1 MNLPMEIKDSKIW
14 QYILANRWQ
23 KRKFFRIPD
32 YQRPYVWDEERIEDF
47 WKDLTEGD
55 INLPFL
61 WSFIFK
67 EDDDQIFDIV
77 DGQQRI
83 LSISILLAAL
93 RTIAKEIGHSN
104 LTNSIAASLGKKELA
119 DILNFYIEEIK
130 KHFHS
135 KFIKLQT
142 NSKILNNVLSTLD
155 ENYNN
160 GVVETRWMAINSSQL
175 YRNVF
180 LQKLERDFEPSL
192 RGIEYRIDFNI
203 DTKKL
208 LIIMKS
214 TIAKLLE
221 KDNVSK
227 LSNINTEV
235 NKLLDLTK
243 DLDHM
248 QVIVPKDALE
258 DDKTIEKS
266 IEFNINVPILNKEG
280 TGKLLREL
288 ALETKDIDSGV
299 EILPAIESLRDP
311 IAKYFNK
318 VTADVN
324 VVTDILNNGYVA
336 VVDETLPRIQDAISK
351 ITTEYIEMHTTD
363 EEFISRVTNYI
374 NVLIRIID
382 LENYTTGLAYEV
394 TTEVSKDFSTYLA
407 LYNLYNLILLYG
419 VTPAKEP
426 KLNREQ

>member
-1 MNLPMEIKDSKIW
+1 MQEKKGCPIVANLRLAIETTKVIAEYLKDPKATVQNEISKIA
-14 QYILANRWQ
+14 YGKNIL
-23 KRKFFRIPD
+23 P
-32 YQRPYVWDEERIEDF
+32 EEKLR
-47 WKDLTEGD
+47 
-55 INLPFL
+55 NLEKGL
-61 WSFIFK
+61 N
-67 EDDDQIFDIV
+67 
-77 DGQQRI
+77 
-83 LSISILLAAL
+83 
-93 RTIAKEIGHSN
+93 SN

-142 NSKILNNVLSTLD
+142 NSKILTNVLSTLD

-160 GVVETRWMAINSSQL
+160 GVIETRWMAINSSQL

-227 LSNINTEV
+227 LSNINSEV

>member
-1 MNLPMEIKDSKIW
+1 MQEKKGCPIVANLRLAIETTKVIAEYLKDPKSTIQNEISKIA
-14 QYILANRWQ
+14 YGKNIL
-23 KRKFFRIPD
+23 P
-32 YQRPYVWDEERIEDF
+32 EEKLR
-47 WKDLTEGD
+47 
-55 INLPFL
+55 NLEKGL
-61 WSFIFK
+61 N
-67 EDDDQIFDIV
+67 
-77 DGQQRI
+77 
-83 LSISILLAAL
+83 
-93 RTIAKEIGHSN
+93 SN

-142 NSKILNNVLSTLD
+142 NSKILTNVLSTLD

>member
-1 MNLPMEIKDSKIW
+1 MQEKKGCPIVANLRLAIETTKVIAEYLKDPKSTIQNEISKIA
-14 QYILANRWQ
+14 YGKNIL
-23 KRKFFRIPD
+23 P
-32 YQRPYVWDEERIEDF
+32 EEKLR
-47 WKDLTEGD
+47 
-55 INLPFL
+55 NLEKGL
-61 WSFIFK
+61 N
-67 EDDDQIFDIV
+67 
-77 DGQQRI
+77 
-83 LSISILLAAL
+83 
-93 RTIAKEIGHSN
+93 SN

-160 GVVETRWMAINSSQL
+160 GVIETRWMAINSSQL

-214 TIAKLLE
+214 TIVKLLE

-227 LSNINTEV
+227 LSNINSEV

-258 DDKTIEKS
+258 DDKAIEKS
-266 IEFNINVPILNKEG
+266 IDFNINVPILNKEG

>member
-1 MNLPMEIKDSKIW
+1 MQEKKGCPIVANLRLAIETTKVIAEYLKDPKATVQNEISKIA
-14 QYILANRWQ
+14 YGKNIL
-23 KRKFFRIPD
+23 P
-32 YQRPYVWDEERIEDF
+32 EEKLR
-47 WKDLTEGD
+47 
-55 INLPFL
+55 NLEKGL
-61 WSFIFK
+61 N
-67 EDDDQIFDIV
+67 
-77 DGQQRI
+77 
-83 LSISILLAAL
+83 
-93 RTIAKEIGHSN
+93 SN

-227 LSNINTEV
+227 LSNINSEV

-288 ALETKDIDSGV
+288 ALETKDIDNGV

>member
-1 MNLPMEIKDSKIW
+1 MQEKKGCLIVANLRLAIETTKVIAEYLKDPKATVQNEISKIA
-14 QYILANRWQ
+14 YGKNIL
-23 KRKFFRIPD
+23 P
-32 YQRPYVWDEERIEDF
+32 EEKLR
-47 WKDLTEGD
+47 
-55 INLPFL
+55 NLEKGL
-61 WSFIFK
+61 N
-67 EDDDQIFDIV
+67 
-77 DGQQRI
+77 
-83 LSISILLAAL
+83 
-93 RTIAKEIGHSN
+93 SN

-227 LSNINTEV
+227 LSNINSEV

>member
-1 MNLPMEIKDSKIW
+1 MQEKKGCPIVANLRLAIETTKVIAEYLKDPKATVQNEISKIA
-14 QYILANRWQ
+14 YGKNIL
-23 KRKFFRIPD
+23 P
-32 YQRPYVWDEERIEDF
+32 EEKLR
-47 WKDLTEGD
+47 
-55 INLPFL
+55 NLEKGL
-61 WSFIFK
+61 N
-67 EDDDQIFDIV
+67 
-77 DGQQRI
+77 
-83 LSISILLAAL
+83 
-93 RTIAKEIGHSN
+93 SN

-142 NSKILNNVLSTLD
+142 NSKILNNALSTLD

-160 GVVETRWMAINSSQL
+160 GVIETRWMAINSSQL

-227 LSNINTEV
+227 LSNINSEV

-266 IEFNINVPILNKEG
+266 IDFNINVHILNKEG

-288 ALETKDIDSGV
+288 ALETPDIDSGV

>member
-1 MNLPMEIKDSKIW
+1 MQEKKGCPIVANLRLAIETTKVIAEYLKDPKSTIQNEISKIA
-14 QYILANRWQ
+14 YGKNIL
-23 KRKFFRIPD
+23 P
-32 YQRPYVWDEERIEDF
+32 EEKLR
-47 WKDLTEGD
+47 
-55 INLPFL
+55 NLEKGL
-61 WSFIFK
+61 N
-67 EDDDQIFDIV
+67 
-77 DGQQRI
+77 
-83 LSISILLAAL
+83 
-93 RTIAKEIGHSN
+93 SN

-227 LSNINTEV
+227 LSNINSEV

-288 ALETKDIDSGV
+288 ALETPDIDSGV

>member
-1 MNLPMEIKDSKIW
+1 MQEKKGCPIVANLRLAIETTKVIAEYLKDPKATVQNEISKIA
-14 QYILANRWQ
+14 YGKNIL
-23 KRKFFRIPD
+23 P
-32 YQRPYVWDEERIEDF
+32 EEKLR
-47 WKDLTEGD
+47 
-55 INLPFL
+55 NLEKGL
-61 WSFIFK
+61 N
-67 EDDDQIFDIV
+67 
-77 DGQQRI
+77 
-83 LSISILLAAL
+83 
-93 RTIAKEIGHSN
+93 SN

-142 NSKILNNVLSTLD
+142 NSKILTNVLSTLD

-160 GVVETRWMAINSSQL
+160 GVIETRWMAINSSQL

-227 LSNINTEV
+227 LSNINSEV

-382 LENYTTGLAYEV
+382 LENFTTGLAYEV
-394 TTEVSKDFSTYLA
+394 TTEVSKDFSYYLA

>member
-1 MNLPMEIKDSKIW
+1 MQEKKGCPIVANLRLAVETTKVIAEYLKDPKATVQNEISKIA
-14 QYILANRWQ
+14 YGKNIL
-23 KRKFFRIPD
+23 P
-32 YQRPYVWDEERIEDF
+32 EEKLR
-47 WKDLTEGD
+47 
-55 INLPFL
+55 NLEKGL
-61 WSFIFK
+61 N
-67 EDDDQIFDIV
+67 
-77 DGQQRI
+77 
-83 LSISILLAAL
+83 
-93 RTIAKEIGHSN
+93 SN

-142 NSKILNNVLSTLD
+142 NSKILTNVLSTLD

-160 GVVETRWMAINSSQL
+160 GVIETRWMAINSSQL

-227 LSNINTEV
+227 LSNINSEV

-288 ALETKDIDSGV
+288 ALETPDIDSGV

>member
-1 MNLPMEIKDSKIW
+1 MQEKKGCPIVANLRLAIETTKVIAEYLKDPKSTIQNEISKIA
-14 QYILANRWQ
+14 YGKNIL
-23 KRKFFRIPD
+23 P
-32 YQRPYVWDEERIEDF
+32 EEKLR
-47 WKDLTEGD
+47 
-55 INLPFL
+55 NLEKGL
-61 WSFIFK
+61 N
-67 EDDDQIFDIV
+67 
-77 DGQQRI
+77 
-83 LSISILLAAL
+83 
-93 RTIAKEIGHSN
+93 SN

-142 NSKILNNVLSTLD
+142 NSKILTNVLSTLD

-160 GVVETRWMAINSSQL
+160 GVIETRWMAINSSQL

-227 LSNINTEV
+227 LSNINSEV

>member
-1 MNLPMEIKDSKIW
+1 MQEKKGCPIVANLRLAIETTKVIAEYLKDPKATIQNEISKIA
-14 QYILANRWQ
+14 YGKNIL
-23 KRKFFRIPD
+23 P
-32 YQRPYVWDEERIEDF
+32 EEKLR
-47 WKDLTEGD
+47 
-55 INLPFL
+55 NLEKGL
-61 WSFIFK
+61 N
-67 EDDDQIFDIV
+67 
-77 DGQQRI
+77 
-83 LSISILLAAL
+83 
-93 RTIAKEIGHSN
+93 SN

-227 LSNINTEV
+227 LSNINSEV

-394 TTEVSKDFSTYLA
+394 TTEVSKDFSAYLA

>member
-1 MNLPMEIKDSKIW
+1 MQEKKGCPIVANLRLAIETTKVIAEYLKDPKSTIQNEISKIA
-14 QYILANRWQ
+14 YGKNIL
-23 KRKFFRIPD
+23 P
-32 YQRPYVWDEERIEDF
+32 EEKLR
-47 WKDLTEGD
+47 
-55 INLPFL
+55 NLEKGL
-61 WSFIFK
+61 N
-67 EDDDQIFDIV
+67 
-77 DGQQRI
+77 
-83 LSISILLAAL
+83 
-93 RTIAKEIGHSN
+93 SN

-227 LSNINTEV
+227 LSNINSEV

>member
-1 MNLPMEIKDSKIW
+1 MQEKKGCPIVANLRLAIETTKVIAEYLKDPKATVQNEISKIA
-14 QYILANRWQ
+14 YGKNIL
-23 KRKFFRIPD
+23 P
-32 YQRPYVWDEERIEDF
+32 EEKLR
-47 WKDLTEGD
+47 
-55 INLPFL
+55 NLEKGL
-61 WSFIFK
+61 N
-67 EDDDQIFDIV
+67 
-77 DGQQRI
+77 
-83 LSISILLAAL
+83 
-93 RTIAKEIGHSN
+93 SN

-142 NSKILNNVLSTLD
+142 NSKILTNVLSTLD

-160 GVVETRWMAINSSQL
+160 GVIDTRWMAINSSQL

-227 LSNINTEV
+227 LSNINSEV

-363 EEFISRVTNYI
+363 EEFISSVTNYI

>member
-1 MNLPMEIKDSKIW
+1 MQEKKGCPIVANLRLAIETTKVIAEYLKDPKATVQNEISKIA
-14 QYILANRWQ
+14 YSKNIL
-23 KRKFFRIPD
+23 P
-32 YQRPYVWDEERIEDF
+32 EEKLR
-47 WKDLTEGD
+47 
-55 INLPFL
+55 NLEKGL
-61 WSFIFK
+61 N
-67 EDDDQIFDIV
+67 
-77 DGQQRI
+77 
-83 LSISILLAAL
+83 
-93 RTIAKEIGHSN
+93 SN

-160 GVVETRWMAINSSQL
+160 GVIETRWMAINSSQL

-227 LSNINTEV
+227 LSNINSEV

>member
-1 MNLPMEIKDSKIW
+1 MQEKKGCPIVANLRLAIETTKVIAEYLKDPKATVQNEISKIA
-14 QYILANRWQ
+14 YGKNIL
-23 KRKFFRIPD
+23 P
-32 YQRPYVWDEERIEDF
+32 EEKLR
-47 WKDLTEGD
+47 
-55 INLPFL
+55 NLEKGL
-61 WSFIFK
+61 N
-67 EDDDQIFDIV
+67 
-77 DGQQRI
+77 
-83 LSISILLAAL
+83 
-93 RTIAKEIGHSN
+93 SN

-160 GVVETRWMAINSSQL
+160 GVIETRWMAINSSQL

-227 LSNINTEV
+227 LSNINSEV

-394 TTEVSKDFSTYLA
+394 TTEVSKDFSSYLA

>member
-1 MNLPMEIKDSKIW
+1 MQEKKGCPIVANLRLAIETTKVIAEYLKDPKATIQNEISKIA
-14 QYILANRWQ
+14 YGKNIL
-23 KRKFFRIPD
+23 P
-32 YQRPYVWDEERIEDF
+32 EEKLR
-47 WKDLTEGD
+47 
-55 INLPFL
+55 NLEKGL
-61 WSFIFK
+61 N
-67 EDDDQIFDIV
+67 
-77 DGQQRI
+77 
-83 LSISILLAAL
+83 
-93 RTIAKEIGHSN
+93 SN

-227 LSNINTEV
+227 LSNINSEV

-266 IEFNINVPILNKEG
+266 IDFNINVPILNKEG

>member
-1 MNLPMEIKDSKIW
+1 MQEKKGCPIVANLRLAIETTKVIAEYLKDPKATVQNEISKIA
-14 QYILANRWQ
+14 YGKNIL
-23 KRKFFRIPD
+23 P
-32 YQRPYVWDEERIEDF
+32 EEKLR
-47 WKDLTEGD
+47 
-55 INLPFL
+55 NLEKGL
-61 WSFIFK
+61 N
-67 EDDDQIFDIV
+67 
-77 DGQQRI
+77 
-83 LSISILLAAL
+83 
-93 RTIAKEIGHSN
+93 SN

-258 DDKTIEKS
+258 DDKAIEKS

>member
-1 MNLPMEIKDSKIW
+1 MQEKKGCPIVANLRLAIETTKVIAEYLKDPKSTIQNEISKIA
-14 QYILANRWQ
+14 YGKNIL
-23 KRKFFRIPD
+23 P
-32 YQRPYVWDEERIEDF
+32 EEKLR
-47 WKDLTEGD
+47 
-55 INLPFL
+55 NLEKGL
-61 WSFIFK
+61 N
-67 EDDDQIFDIV
+67 
-77 DGQQRI
+77 
-83 LSISILLAAL
+83 
-93 RTIAKEIGHSN
+93 SN

-142 NSKILNNVLSTLD
+142 NSKILTNVLSTLD

-160 GVVETRWMAINSSQL
+160 GVIETRWMAINSSQL

-227 LSNINTEV
+227 LSNINSEV

-248 QVIVPKDALE
+248 QVIVPKDVLE

-266 IEFNINVPILNKEG
+266 IDFNINVPILNKEG

-336 VVDETLPRIQDAISK
+336 VVDETLPRIQDAIST

-394 TTEVSKDFSTYLA
+394 TTEVSKDFSNYLA

>member
-1 MNLPMEIKDSKIW
+1 MQEKKGCPIVANLRLAIETTKVIAEYLKDPKATVQNEISKIA
-14 QYILANRWQ
+14 YGKNIL
-23 KRKFFRIPD
+23 P
-32 YQRPYVWDEERIEDF
+32 EEKLR
-47 WKDLTEGD
+47 
-55 INLPFL
+55 NLEKGL
-61 WSFIFK
+61 N
-67 EDDDQIFDIV
+67 
-77 DGQQRI
+77 
-83 LSISILLAAL
+83 
-93 RTIAKEIGHSN
+93 SN
-104 LTNSIAASLGKKELA
+104 LTSSIAASLGKKELA

-227 LSNINTEV
+227 LSNINSEV

-394 TTEVSKDFSTYLA
+394 TTEVSKDFSSYLA

>member
-1 MNLPMEIKDSKIW
+1 MQEKKGCPIVANLRLAIETTKVIAEYLKDPKATIQNEISKIA
-14 QYILANRWQ
+14 YGKNIL
-23 KRKFFRIPD
+23 P
-32 YQRPYVWDEERIEDF
+32 EEKLR
-47 WKDLTEGD
+47 
-55 INLPFL
+55 NLEKGL
-61 WSFIFK
+61 N
-67 EDDDQIFDIV
+67 
-77 DGQQRI
+77 
-83 LSISILLAAL
+83 
-93 RTIAKEIGHSN
+93 SN

-227 LSNINTEV
+227 LSNINSEV

-258 DDKTIEKS
+258 NDKTIEKS
-266 IEFNINVPILNKEG
+266 IDFNINVPILNKEG

>member
-1 MNLPMEIKDSKIW
+1 MQEKKGCPIVANLRLAIETTKVIAEYLKDPKATVQNEISKIA
-14 QYILANRWQ
+14 YGKNIL
-23 KRKFFRIPD
+23 P
-32 YQRPYVWDEERIEDF
+32 EEKLR
-47 WKDLTEGD
+47 
-55 INLPFL
+55 NLEKGL
-61 WSFIFK
+61 N
-67 EDDDQIFDIV
+67 
-77 DGQQRI
+77 
-83 LSISILLAAL
+83 
-93 RTIAKEIGHSN
+93 SN

-227 LSNINTEV
+227 LSNINSEV

-374 NVLIRIID
+374 NVLIRITD

>member
-1 MNLPMEIKDSKIW
+1 MQEKKGCPIVANLKLAIETTKVIAEYLKDPKATVQNEISKIA
-14 QYILANRWQ
+14 YGKNIL
-23 KRKFFRIPD
+23 P
-32 YQRPYVWDEERIEDF
+32 EEKLR
-47 WKDLTEGD
+47 
-55 INLPFL
+55 NLEKGL
-61 WSFIFK
+61 N
-67 EDDDQIFDIV
+67 
-77 DGQQRI
+77 
-83 LSISILLAAL
+83 
-93 RTIAKEIGHSN
+93 SN

-227 LSNINTEV
+227 LSNINSEV

>member
-1 MNLPMEIKDSKIW
+1 MQEKKGCPIVANLRLAIETTKVIAEYLKDPKATVQNEISKIA
-14 QYILANRWQ
+14 YGKNIL
-23 KRKFFRIPD
+23 P
-32 YQRPYVWDEERIEDF
+32 EEKLR
-47 WKDLTEGD
+47 
-55 INLPFL
+55 NLEKGL
-61 WSFIFK
+61 N
-67 EDDDQIFDIV
+67 
-77 DGQQRI
+77 
-83 LSISILLAAL
+83 
-93 RTIAKEIGHSN
+93 SN

-142 NSKILNNVLSTLD
+142 NSKILTNVLSTLD

-160 GVVETRWMAINSSQL
+160 GVIETRWMAINSSQL

-227 LSNINTEV
+227 LSNINSEV

-363 EEFISRVTNYI
+363 DEFISRVTNYI

>member
-1 MNLPMEIKDSKIW
+1 MQEKKGCPIVANLRLAIETTKVIAEYLKDPKATVQNEISKIA
-14 QYILANRWQ
+14 YGKNIL
-23 KRKFFRIPD
+23 P
-32 YQRPYVWDEERIEDF
+32 EEKLR
-47 WKDLTEGD
+47 
-55 INLPFL
+55 NLEKGL
-61 WSFIFK
+61 N
-67 EDDDQIFDIV
+67 
-77 DGQQRI
+77 
-83 LSISILLAAL
+83 
-93 RTIAKEIGHSN
+93 SN

-142 NSKILNNVLSTLD
+142 NSKILNNILSTLD

-160 GVVETRWMAINSSQL
+160 GVIETRWMAINSSQL

-227 LSNINTEV
+227 LSNINSEV

>member
-1 MNLPMEIKDSKIW
+1 MQEKKGCPIVANLRLAIETTKVIAEYLKDPKSTIQNEISKIA
-14 QYILANRWQ
+14 YGKNIL
-23 KRKFFRIPD
+23 P
-32 YQRPYVWDEERIEDF
+32 EEKLR
-47 WKDLTEGD
+47 
-55 INLPFL
+55 NLEKGL
-61 WSFIFK
+61 N
-67 EDDDQIFDIV
+67 
-77 DGQQRI
+77 
-83 LSISILLAAL
+83 
-93 RTIAKEIGHSN
+93 SN

-160 GVVETRWMAINSSQL
+160 GVIETRWMAINSSQL

-227 LSNINTEV
+227 LSNINSEV

-258 DDKTIEKS
+258 DDKAIEKS
-266 IEFNINVPILNKEG
+266 IDFNINVPILNKEG

>member
-1 MNLPMEIKDSKIW
+1 MQEKKGCPIVANLRLAIETTKVIAEYLKDPKATVQNEISKIA
-14 QYILANRWQ
+14 YGKNIL
-23 KRKFFRIPD
+23 P
-32 YQRPYVWDEERIEDF
+32 EEKLR
-47 WKDLTEGD
+47 
-55 INLPFL
+55 NLEKGL
-61 WSFIFK
+61 N
-67 EDDDQIFDIV
+67 
-77 DGQQRI
+77 
-83 LSISILLAAL
+83 
-93 RTIAKEIGHSN
+93 SN

-227 LSNINTEV
+227 LSNINSEV

-311 IAKYFNK
+311 ISKYFNK

>member
-1 MNLPMEIKDSKIW
+1 MQEKKGCPIVANLRLAIETTKVIAEYLKDPKATVQNEISKIA
-14 QYILANRWQ
+14 YGKNIL
-23 KRKFFRIPD
+23 P
-32 YQRPYVWDEERIEDF
+32 EEKLR
-47 WKDLTEGD
+47 
-55 INLPFL
+55 NLEKGL
-61 WSFIFK
+61 N
-67 EDDDQIFDIV
+67 
-77 DGQQRI
+77 
-83 LSISILLAAL
+83 
-93 RTIAKEIGHSN
+93 SN

-227 LSNINTEV
+227 LSNINSEV

-351 ITTEYIEMHTTD
+351 ITTDYIEMHTTD

>member
-1 MNLPMEIKDSKIW
+1 MQEKKGCPIVANLRLAIETTKVIAEYLKDPKATVQNEISKIA
-14 QYILANRWQ
+14 YGKNIL
-23 KRKFFRIPD
+23 P
-32 YQRPYVWDEERIEDF
+32 EEKLR
-47 WKDLTEGD
+47 
-55 INLPFL
+55 NLEKGL
-61 WSFIFK
+61 N
-67 EDDDQIFDIV
+67 
-77 DGQQRI
+77 
-83 LSISILLAAL
+83 
-93 RTIAKEIGHSN
+93 SN
-104 LTNSIAASLGKKELA
+104 LTNGIAASLGKKELA

-227 LSNINTEV
+227 LSNINSEV

-258 DDKTIEKS
+258 DDKAIEKS
-266 IEFNINVPILNKEG
+266 IDFNINVPILNKEG

-394 TTEVSKDFSTYLA
+394 TTEVSKDFSCYLA

>member
-1 MNLPMEIKDSKIW
+1 MQEKKGCPIVANLRLAIETTKVIAEYLKDPKATVQNEISKIT
-14 QYILANRWQ
+14 YGKNIL
-23 KRKFFRIPD
+23 P
-32 YQRPYVWDEERIEDF
+32 EEKLR
-47 WKDLTEGD
+47 
-55 INLPFL
+55 NLEKGL
-61 WSFIFK
+61 N
-67 EDDDQIFDIV
+67 
-77 DGQQRI
+77 
-83 LSISILLAAL
+83 
-93 RTIAKEIGHSN
+93 SN

-227 LSNINTEV
+227 LSNINSEV

>member
-1 MNLPMEIKDSKIW
+1 MQEKKGCPIVANLRLAIETTKVIAEYLKDPKATVQNEISKIA
-14 QYILANRWQ
+14 YGKNIL
-23 KRKFFRIPD
+23 P
-32 YQRPYVWDEERIEDF
+32 EEKLR
-47 WKDLTEGD
+47 
-55 INLPFL
+55 NLEKGL
-61 WSFIFK
+61 N
-67 EDDDQIFDIV
+67 
-77 DGQQRI
+77 
-83 LSISILLAAL
+83 
-93 RTIAKEIGHSN
+93 SN

-160 GVVETRWMAINSSQL
+160 GVIETRWMAVNSSQL

-227 LSNINTEV
+227 LSNINSEV

-363 EEFISRVTNYI
+363 EEFVSRVTNYI

>member
-1 MNLPMEIKDSKIW
+1 MQEKKGCPIVANLRLAIETTKVIAEYLKDPKATVQNEISKIA
-14 QYILANRWQ
+14 YGKNIL
-23 KRKFFRIPD
+23 P
-32 YQRPYVWDEERIEDF
+32 EEKLR
-47 WKDLTEGD
+47 
-55 INLPFL
+55 NLEKGL
-61 WSFIFK
+61 N
-67 EDDDQIFDIV
+67 
-77 DGQQRI
+77 
-83 LSISILLAAL
+83 
-93 RTIAKEIGHSN
+93 SN

-227 LSNINTEV
+227 LSNINSEV

-318 VTADVN
+318 VAADVN

>member
-1 MNLPMEIKDSKIW
+1 MQEKKGCPIVANLRLAIETTKVIAEYLKDPKATVQNEISKIA
-14 QYILANRWQ
+14 YGKNIL
-23 KRKFFRIPD
+23 P
-32 YQRPYVWDEERIEDF
+32 EEKLR
-47 WKDLTEGD
+47 
-55 INLPFL
+55 NLEKGL
-61 WSFIFK
+61 N
-67 EDDDQIFDIV
+67 
-77 DGQQRI
+77 
-83 LSISILLAAL
+83 
-93 RTIAKEIGHSN
+93 SN

-227 LSNINTEV
+227 LSNINSEV

-258 DDKTIEKS
+258 DDKAIEKS
-266 IEFNINVPILNKEG
+266 IDFNINVPILNKEG

>member
-1 MNLPMEIKDSKIW
+1 MQEKKGCPIVANLRLAIETTKVIAEYLKDPKATVQNEISKIA
-14 QYILANRWQ
+14 YGKNIL
-23 KRKFFRIPD
+23 P
-32 YQRPYVWDEERIEDF
+32 EEKLR
-47 WKDLTEGD
+47 
-55 INLPFL
+55 NLEKGL
-61 WSFIFK
+61 N
-67 EDDDQIFDIV
+67 
-77 DGQQRI
+77 
-83 LSISILLAAL
+83 
-93 RTIAKEIGHSN
+93 SN

-227 LSNINTEV
+227 LSNINSEV

-374 NVLIRIID
+374 NVMIRIID

>member
-1 MNLPMEIKDSKIW
+1 MQEKKGCPIVANLRLAIETTKVIAEYLKDPKATVQNEISKIA
-14 QYILANRWQ
+14 YGKNIL
-23 KRKFFRIPD
+23 P
-32 YQRPYVWDEERIEDF
+32 EEKLR
-47 WKDLTEGD
+47 
-55 INLPFL
+55 NLEKGL
-61 WSFIFK
+61 N
-67 EDDDQIFDIV
+67 
-77 DGQQRI
+77 
-83 LSISILLAAL
+83 
-93 RTIAKEIGHSN
+93 SN

-160 GVVETRWMAINSSQL
+160 GVIETRWMAINSSQL

-227 LSNINTEV
+227 LSNINSEV

-363 EEFISRVTNYI
+363 EEFIGRVTNYI

>member
-1 MNLPMEIKDSKIW
+1 MQEKKGCPIVANLRLAIETTKVIAEYLKDPKATVQNEISKIA
-14 QYILANRWQ
+14 YGKNIL
-23 KRKFFRIPD
+23 P
-32 YQRPYVWDEERIEDF
+32 EEKLR
-47 WKDLTEGD
+47 
-55 INLPFL
+55 NLEKGL
-61 WSFIFK
+61 N
-67 EDDDQIFDIV
+67 
-77 DGQQRI
+77 
-83 LSISILLAAL
+83 
-93 RTIAKEIGHSN
+93 SN

-160 GVVETRWMAINSSQL
+160 GVIETRWMAINSSQL

-227 LSNINTEV
+227 LSNINSEV

-311 IAKYFNK
+311 ISKYFNK

-394 TTEVSKDFSTYLA
+394 TTEVSKDFSSYLA

>member
-1 MNLPMEIKDSKIW
+1 MQEKKGCPIVANLRLAIETTKVIAEYLKDPKATVQNEISKIA
-14 QYILANRWQ
+14 YGKNIL
-23 KRKFFRIPD
+23 P
-32 YQRPYVWDEERIEDF
+32 EEKLR
-47 WKDLTEGD
+47 
-55 INLPFL
+55 NLEKGL
-61 WSFIFK
+61 N
-67 EDDDQIFDIV
+67 
-77 DGQQRI
+77 
-83 LSISILLAAL
+83 
-93 RTIAKEIGHSN
+93 SN

-160 GVVETRWMAINSSQL
+160 GVIETRWMAINSSQL

-227 LSNINTEV
+227 LSNINSEV

-258 DDKTIEKS
+258 DDKAIEKS
-266 IEFNINVPILNKEG
+266 IEFNINVHILNKEG
-280 TGKLLREL
+280 TDKLLREL
-288 ALETKDIDSGV
+288 ALETTDIDSGV

>member
-1 MNLPMEIKDSKIW
+1 MQEKKGCPIVANLRLAIETTKVIAEYLKDPKATVQNEISKIA
-14 QYILANRWQ
+14 YGKNIL
-23 KRKFFRIPD
+23 P
-32 YQRPYVWDEERIEDF
+32 EEKLR
-47 WKDLTEGD
+47 
-55 INLPFL
+55 NLEKGL
-61 WSFIFK
+61 N
-67 EDDDQIFDIV
+67 
-77 DGQQRI
+77 
-83 LSISILLAAL
+83 
-93 RTIAKEIGHSN
+93 SN

-160 GVVETRWMAINSSQL
+160 GVIETRWMAINSSQL

-227 LSNINTEV
+227 LSNINSEV

-258 DDKTIEKS
+258 DDKAIEKS

>member
-1 MNLPMEIKDSKIW
+1 MQEKKGCPIVANLRLAIETTKVIAEYLKDPKATIQNEISKIA
-14 QYILANRWQ
+14 YGKNIL
-23 KRKFFRIPD
+23 P
-32 YQRPYVWDEERIEDF
+32 EEKLR
-47 WKDLTEGD
+47 
-55 INLPFL
+55 NLEKGL
-61 WSFIFK
+61 N
-67 EDDDQIFDIV
+67 
-77 DGQQRI
+77 
-83 LSISILLAAL
+83 
-93 RTIAKEIGHSN
+93 SN

-142 NSKILNNVLSTLD
+142 NSKILTNVLSTLD

-160 GVVETRWMAINSSQL
+160 GVIETRWMAINSSQL

-227 LSNINTEV
+227 LSNINSEV

-266 IEFNINVPILNKEG
+266 IDFNINVPILNKEG

>member
-1 MNLPMEIKDSKIW
+1 MQEKKGCPIVVNLRLAIETTKVIAEYLKDPKATVQNEISKIA
-14 QYILANRWQ
+14 YGKNIL
-23 KRKFFRIPD
+23 P
-32 YQRPYVWDEERIEDF
+32 EEKLR
-47 WKDLTEGD
+47 
-55 INLPFL
+55 NLEKGL
-61 WSFIFK
+61 N
-67 EDDDQIFDIV
+67 
-77 DGQQRI
+77 
-83 LSISILLAAL
+83 
-93 RTIAKEIGHSN
+93 SN

-160 GVVETRWMAINSSQL
+160 GVIETRWMAINSSQL

-227 LSNINTEV
+227 LSNINSEV

>member
-1 MNLPMEIKDSKIW
+1 MQEKKGCPIVANLRLAIETTKVIAEYLKDPKATVQNEISKIA
-14 QYILANRWQ
+14 YGKNIL
-23 KRKFFRIPD
+23 P
-32 YQRPYVWDEERIEDF
+32 EEKLR
-47 WKDLTEGD
+47 
-55 INLPFL
+55 NLEKGL
-61 WSFIFK
+61 N
-67 EDDDQIFDIV
+67 
-77 DGQQRI
+77 
-83 LSISILLAAL
+83 
-93 RTIAKEIGHSN
+93 SN

-227 LSNINTEV
+227 LSNINSEV

-288 ALETKDIDSGV
+288 ALETPDIDSGV

-382 LENYTTGLAYEV
+382 LENFTTGLAYEV